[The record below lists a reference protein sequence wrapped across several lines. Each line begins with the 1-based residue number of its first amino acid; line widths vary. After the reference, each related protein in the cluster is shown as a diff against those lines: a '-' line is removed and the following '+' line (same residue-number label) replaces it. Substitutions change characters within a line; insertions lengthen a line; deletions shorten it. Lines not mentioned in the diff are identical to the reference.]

1 MRCRRMPKL
10 PAHACHKLWSWH
22 AAALVRGIFRLRGCP
37 ALYDGGLNPQ
47 HGVRDLVCSRAR
59 DLHLMGSIE
68 MVSFSR
74 RSGLR
79 NFEVTAQGPEPLI
92 LEFCRFLRTLV
103 KVRECDEMHC
113 QLSLCGS
120 SVTEV
125 LVDSCEGQ
133 RV

>member
-1 MRCRRMPKL
+1 M
-10 PAHACHKLWSWH
+10 
-22 AAALVRGIFRLRGCP
+22 
-37 ALYDGGLNPQ
+37 YDGGLNPQ
-47 HGVRDLVCSRAR
+47 HSVRDVVCSRAR
-59 DLHLMGSIE
+59 ALHLMGSIE

-79 NFEVTAQGPEPLI
+79 NFEVTAQGPEPLL

-103 KVRECDEMHC
+103 KVRECNGVHC
-113 QLSLCGS
+113 QLSLGGS

-125 LVDSCEGQ
+125 LVDSYEGQ